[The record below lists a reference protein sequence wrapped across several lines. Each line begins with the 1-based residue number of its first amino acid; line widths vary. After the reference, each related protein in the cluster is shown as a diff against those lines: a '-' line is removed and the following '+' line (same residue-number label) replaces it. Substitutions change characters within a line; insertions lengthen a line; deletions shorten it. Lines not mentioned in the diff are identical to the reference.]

1 MRLVVALLA
10 AVLALSACGEDG
22 AEPGASSEATLV
34 LDFTPN
40 AVHSGLYA
48 AQERGWFAE
57 EGLELEIRPPG
68 DSTDAPKLLA
78 AGRTDF
84 AVMDINDVGVA
95 AERGF
100 ELIAIGALVQVPLA
114 SVIAADGNEVRRPR
128 DLEGSD
134 VGVTGLPSDEAVLDA
149 VVEADGGDPETI
161 ERTVIGFDA
170 VAALSA
176 GRLDAAT
183 AFWNAEGVVL
193 REELNVETREFRV
206 GDFAAEPFPE
216 LVVVTT
222 AEFALAE
229 PELVQSMKTGLR
241 RGYELAADEP
251 DEALAALLSA
261 VDGLERGSQ
270 GEQMEAL
277 VQADAFAD
285 GRMPGKAFTERLRN
299 WLEFAKSNGLE
310 GARTIPTGVGV
321 LTEDDPSTP

>member
-1 MRLVVALLA
+1 MGDMRRVVALLA
-10 AVLALSACGEDG
+10 AVLIISGCGEDG

-57 EGLELEIRPPG
+57 EGLDLEIRVPG

-84 AVMDINDVGVA
+84 AVMDINDLGVA

-100 ELIAIGALVQVPLA
+100 ELEPIGALVQVPLA
-114 SVIAADGNEVRRPR
+114 SVIAADGDAIRRPR
-128 DLEGSD
+128 DLEGGE
-134 VGVTGLPSDEAVLDA
+134 VGVTGLPSDDAVLDA
-149 VVEADGGDPETI
+149 VVDADGGDPETI
-161 ERTVIGFDA
+161 DRVVIGFDA

-183 AFWNAEGVVL
+183 AFWNAEGVAL
-193 REELNVETREFRV
+193 RELGVPTREFRV

-222 AEFALAE
+222 GELADE
-229 PELVQSMKTGLR
+229 KPELVEGMQ
-241 RGYELAADEP
+241 A
-251 DEALAALLSA
+251 
-261 VDGLERGSQ
+261 GLERGYGLAVDEPEAALDELLGAVEGLERRNQ
-270 GEQMEAL
+270 GEQMQAL
-277 VQADAFAD
+277 VDAEAFAD
-285 GRMPGKAFTERLRN
+285 GVEPGRLDPERYAN
-299 WLEFAKSNGLE
+299 WERFARENG
-310 GARTIPTGVGV
+310 IPT
-321 LTEDDPSTP
+321 P